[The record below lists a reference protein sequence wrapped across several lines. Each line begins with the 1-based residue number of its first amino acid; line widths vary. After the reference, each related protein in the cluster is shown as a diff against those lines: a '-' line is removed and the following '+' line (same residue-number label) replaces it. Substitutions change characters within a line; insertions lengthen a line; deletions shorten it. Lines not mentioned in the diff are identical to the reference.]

1 MLRKPFVKEN
11 MDFAIASSKSIE
23 QSLKDLLY
31 FMFLLYDDLM
41 IEEYNIKSWIL
52 LSQENGKHSL

>member
-11 MDFAIASSKSIE
+11 MDFAIASSKSIG

-41 IEEYNIKSWIL
+41 IEEYNIKS
-52 LSQENGKHSL
+52 